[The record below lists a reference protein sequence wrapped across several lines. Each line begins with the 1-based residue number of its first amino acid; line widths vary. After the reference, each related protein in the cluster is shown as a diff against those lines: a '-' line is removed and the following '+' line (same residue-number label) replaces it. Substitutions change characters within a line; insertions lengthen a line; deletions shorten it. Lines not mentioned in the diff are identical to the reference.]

1 MSAATGTTV
10 VKLVPQP
17 ENIDVTLFPHQRAN
31 IFQMERLEREKSTI
45 LPDGNCLEGNIGIL
59 GDPPGTGKTYTVL
72 GLICRDKMKWEGPA
86 VDLTLQACSNIDGSL
101 RITRKETLMRI
112 DTTLIVTPLSIFHQW
127 ESEIKHTKLSYK
139 MIKNRAEIT
148 DVEQYDVVVCTVNMY
163 NDLVVKYRDFCFKR
177 FIYDEM
183 DSAYI
188 ANMETVRAGFLW
200 FVSATFSE
208 VLREINRSRKMH
220 YMKRLFMNILSDFY
234 SQEMLLNSITVRS
247 TQKLRDLRPAP
258 VEYRSVYY
266 DIDHA
271 PVVRHLGDQMDHEL
285 TEAIRHLGGTEEDS
299 NVADVMRRR
308 AHNKVREAE
317 MKVGEYVGRQQEEW
331 RGRLDDARRALSRI
345 EERIEAIQLDD
356 CPLCSVTMR
365 SPTLMGCCQNVACG
379 HCVATWIR
387 MNHSCPFCRNT
398 SPALV
403 HLNHHD
409 QPSPSEEKKEI
420 QPPARGDKFS
430 HLVHIATT
438 SRKVLVFAAHSTQFG
453 EISATLRARNIT
465 YSLVSG
471 SVSQRQAALDAYIRG
486 PTKVLILN
494 SRMNGAGL
502 NLQATTDIVLWH
514 SMPTPLTRQ
523 IIGRALRYGIDHPL
537 VVHKFFRQE
546 EDGQVAQPEERRQT
560 HAAPAPPAH
569 VQDDNVNCAAH

>member
-1 MSAATGTTV
+1 MASATGTTV
-10 VKLVPQP
+10 VKLAPQP
-17 ENIDVTLFPHQRAN
+17 ENLDVALFPHQRAN
-31 IFQMERLEREKSTI
+31 IYQMERLEREKSTT
-45 LPDGNCLEGNIGIL
+45 LPDGNILEGNIGIL

-72 GLICRDKMKWEGPA
+72 GLICRDKMKWEGPS
-86 VDLTLQACSNIDGSL
+86 VDLTLQACSNIDGSI

-127 ESEIKHTKLSYK
+127 ESEIKHTNLTYK
-139 MIKNRAEIT
+139 MVKTRADIE

-163 NDLVVKYRDFCFKR
+163 NDLAKKYSDFCFKR

-188 ANMETVRAGFLW
+188 TNMETIRAGFLW

-220 YMKRLFMNILSDFY
+220 YMKRLFMNILSDYY
-234 SQEMLLNSITVRS
+234 SQEMLLDSITVRS

-271 PVVRHLGDQMDHEL
+271 PVVHHLGDQMDQEL
-285 TEAIRHLGGTEEDS
+285 IQMIDAGNIKEAIRHLGGTEEDA

-308 AHNKVREAE
+308 ARTKVREAE
-317 MKVGEYVGRQQEEW
+317 GKVAEYSGRQQEEW
-331 RGRLDDARRALSRI
+331 RGRLDEARRALARI
-345 EERIEAIQLDD
+345 EERIAAIELDD
-356 CPLCSVTMR
+356 CALCSVTMR
-365 SPTLMGCCQNVACG
+365 SPTLLGCCQNVACG

-387 MNHSCPFCRNT
+387 THHSCPFCRNA
-398 SPALV
+398 SPALI

-430 HLVHIATT
+430 HLAHIATT
-438 SRKVLVFAAHSTQFG
+438 GQKVLVFAAHNNQFG
-453 EISATLRARNIT
+453 EIAATLRARNIT

-486 PTKVLILN
+486 PTRVLILN

-514 SMPTPLTRQ
+514 SMPAALTKQ
-523 IIGRALRYGIDHPL
+523 MIGRALRYGIDHPL
-537 VVHKFFRQE
+537 VVHKFFRQD
-546 EDGQVAQPEERRQT
+546 EDGLEL
-560 HAAPAPPAH
+560 
-569 VQDDNVNCAAH
+569 